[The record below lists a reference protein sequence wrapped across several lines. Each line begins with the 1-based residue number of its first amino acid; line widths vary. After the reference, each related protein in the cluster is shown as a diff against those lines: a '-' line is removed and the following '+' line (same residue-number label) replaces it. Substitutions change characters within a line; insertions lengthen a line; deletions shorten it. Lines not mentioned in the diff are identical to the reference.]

1 MTGLAELREVQDAA
15 SAGEQRAQLAR
26 DVLVRAVSGAVA
38 AISVLVVP
46 AGEEIVIA
54 RQTAGIVKRAT

>member
-1 MTGLAELREVQDAA
+1 VTGLAGLREVEDTA

>member
-26 DVLVRAVSGAVA
+26 DVLVRAVSGAVT

-46 AGEEIVIA
+46 AGEGIA
-54 RQTAGIVKRAT
+54 RQTAGMVERAT